1 MCCTSSNAV
10 IHLSILLQLEGH
22 SHNRTWTI
30 SSHPDE
36 SAASGT
42 FTISVKKAGLV
53 SSFLHEHLKPGSSL
67 EWRGA
72 AGSFVPAA
80 GTAPVLL
87 VAGGIG
93 AHQS

>member
-1 MCCTSSNAV
+1 M
-10 IHLSILLQLEGH
+10 GGK

-36 SAASGT
+36 SAENGT

-53 SSFLHEHLKPGSSL
+53 SSWLHQQLKQGASI

-72 AGSFVPAA
+72 AGEFTPEP

-93 AHQS
+93 VPFLVVHVLRRGHPSSA